1 MSDLQARI
9 RSYILMYKI
18 PAVQQSI
25 PLAML
30 TPYSE
35 EELNNALT
43 TLCKEL
49 ALEFQLVNN
58 DPAFPGT
65 GRIEFR
71 NALKESTS
79 GTSN

>member
-1 MSDLQARI
+1 MPTLQARI
-9 RSYILMYKI
+9 RSYILMYQI

-30 TPYSE
+30 TPYTE
-35 EELNNALT
+35 DELNNALT

-49 ALEFQLVNN
+49 ALEFQLINN

-65 GRIEFR
+65 GRIEFK
-71 NALKESTS
+71 NALTE
-79 GTSN
+79 